1 MIKKPPAGQD
11 LRFKFYPKCRPQGK
25 TITKKNMRLRLIFVS
40 LILVYCIDVF
50 PQAKPVKEIAPG
62 VFYYFGDEAKQM
74 SANCVWIVFREFV
87 LAIDANYPWGAEDI
101 LKEIRKTTDK
111 PVRYVF
117 NTHYHHDHT
126 FGNAVFKDS

>member
-1 MIKKPPAGQD
+1 MQALANLYISRTINYFL
-11 LRFKFYPKCRPQGK
+11 LR
-25 TITKKNMRLRLIFVS
+25 TKYAIEGYFLFTDFLLFVLMCFS
-40 LILVYCIDVF
+40 
-50 PQAKPVKEIAPG
+50 QARPVKEIAPG

-74 SANCVWIVFREFV
+74 SANCVWIVFRDYV

-126 FGNAVFKDS
+126 FGNAIFKDSGCGSDIH